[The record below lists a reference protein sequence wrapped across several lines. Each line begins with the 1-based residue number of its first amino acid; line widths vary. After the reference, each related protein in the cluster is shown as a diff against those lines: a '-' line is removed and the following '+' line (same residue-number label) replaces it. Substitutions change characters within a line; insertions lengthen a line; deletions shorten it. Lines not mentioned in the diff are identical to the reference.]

1 MTNDNLVELHFVTSK
16 VLLYIDS
23 VEDKKKEKVVKKIVK
38 FLEEQSI
45 PEEEQELKLALMFYQ
60 HFYDEVYK

>member
-1 MTNDNLVELHFVTSK
+1 MKNTNELHFVTSK

-23 VEDKKKEKVVKKIVK
+23 APDKKKEKVVNKIVE
-38 FLEEQSI
+38 FLEKQGIS
-45 PEEEQELKLALMFYQ
+45 EEDQELKLAMMFYQ